1 MSAPVLVLASAS
13 PRRLDLL
20 GQIGITPDLVQ
31 AADIDESRRRD
42 ESPRELALRLAIAKA
57 EAARGVLMA
66 EPDGRLHGREAVV
79 LAADTV
85 VAVGIRALGKPSD
98 IAEARRFLDLL
109 SGRRHRVYGGV
120 CVIDGAGKARARV
133 VMTQV
138 GFKRLSLSER
148 ETYLAHGEWQ
158 GKAGGYAIQGL
169 AAALIPFIAG
179 SYSNV
184 VGLPLVETASLLA
197 ASGIDVF
204 NAAGDA

>member
-57 EAARGVLMA
+57 EAARDVLMA
-66 EPDGRLHGREAVV
+66 APDGRLHGRKAVV

-85 VAVGIRALGKPSD
+85 VAVGIRALGKPAD

-120 CVIDGAGKARARV
+120 CVIDGAGKARSRV

-148 ETYLAHGEWQ
+148 ETYLARGEWQ

>member
-1 MSAPVLVLASAS
+1 MAAPALVLASAS

-20 GQIGITPDLVQ
+20 GQIGLVPDLVQ

-42 ESPRELALRLAIAKA
+42 ELPRELALRLAVAKA
-57 EAARGVLMA
+57 EAARRMLMA
-66 EPDGRLHGREAVV
+66 APDDRLHGRGAVI

-85 VAVGIRALGKPSD
+85 VAVGIRALGKPAD
-98 IAEARRFLDLL
+98 ADEARRFLDLL

-120 CVIDGAGKARARV
+120 CVIDGAGKVRSRV

-138 GFKRLSLSER
+138 GFKRLSLAER
-148 ETYLAHGEWQ
+148 ETYLARGEWR

-169 AAALIPFIAG
+169 AAAFIPFIAG

-197 ASGIDVF
+197 AAGIDVF
-204 NAAGDA
+204 TAAGDA